1 MLSPSI
7 PNVLTIAGSDSGGG
21 AGIQADLKAISAR
34 GAFGL
39 SVITALTAQ
48 NTCGVTGVEVVSSA
62 FVKAQLDAV
71 FDDIDVAAIKTGMLA
86 NAEIV
91 ATVVDVLRAFPA
103 IPLVVDPV
111 MVATSGDLLLHEQ
124 AVDAVRSSLIPL
136 ATVITPNI
144 PEAATLLGWSVEKV
158 TNDPEAAAQAL
169 CKQGARAVLLKGGH
183 GEGDT
188 STDLLYMRGQSLA
201 LQAPRIGTTNTH
213 GTGCTLASA
222 LAAELAHGRDLSS
235 AVTEAKE
242 YITAAINA
250 ADQLHVGRGH
260 GPVNHFYQL
269 WQSKQQ

>member
-86 NAEIV
+86 NSEIV
-91 ATVVDVLRAFPA
+91 ATVVDVLRAFPT

-124 AVDAVRSSLIPL
+124 AVDAVRSSLVPL

-144 PEAATLLGWSVEKV
+144 PEAATLLGWSLEKV

-169 CKQGARAVLLKGGH
+169 CKQGAKAVLLKGGH

-188 STDLLYMRGQSLA
+188 STDLLHTRGQSLA

-250 ADQLHVGRGH
+250 ADQLNVGRGH